1 MVLDEKIESF
11 VTIFDELMQRRGLV
25 LGENTVLS
33 ADLAQSLQS
42 SPSEDSTTVVVE
54 AEMIGDTASASSG
67 YFYSSTKTA
76 SMDPIKLNLETN
88 EDLSA
93 VALQAAQQTAVS
105 ALTASGSLLG
115 AAQSFWNSEAKDTSQ
130 QSLASAV
137 QHLQNASSLVSEGVA
152 AVGEAWQSGLGN
164 TTSIETT
171 DEYMVRLARAV
182 KNVFRS
188 GTIRKKLFAAS
199 GQVKESVQD
208 IATAS
213 KVTAR
218 HVQDDLATNASWN
231 ASVKNLAQSLG
242 ALAKVF
248 TIGMQQFISPMMAT
262 RTLPPGPPTK
272 S

>member
-42 SPSEDSTTVVVE
+42 SQFEGSTAVAVE

-76 SMDPIKLNLETN
+76 LMDPKLNFETN

-93 VALQAAQQTAVS
+93 VVLQAAQQTAVF

-115 AAQSFWNSEAKDTSQ
+115 AAQSFWKSEAKDTSQ

-152 AVGEAWQSGLGN
+152 AVGDAWQSGLGN

-188 GTIRKKLFAAS
+188 GTIRKKVFAAT

-218 HVQDDLATNASWN
+218 QVQDNLATNASWN

-248 TIGMQQFISPMMAT
+248 TIGMQQFILPMMAT

-272 S
+272 L